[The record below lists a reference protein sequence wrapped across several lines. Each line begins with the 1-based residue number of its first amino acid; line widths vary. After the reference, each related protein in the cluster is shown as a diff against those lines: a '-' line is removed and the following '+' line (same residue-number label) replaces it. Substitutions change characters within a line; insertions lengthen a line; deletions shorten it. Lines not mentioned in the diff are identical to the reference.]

1 VQPCVGKP
9 GNLSYPSGH
18 VASIFTRAGVL
29 AEIFPEQ
36 QAALADFAQRAAWS
50 RVYAGV
56 HFPSDGVA
64 GWVLAEPIVEELKK
78 SSAFRAR
85 VETGRAE
92 LRPFATKPKS

>member
-1 VQPCVGKP
+1 MPRGSEP
-9 GNLSYPSGH
+9 
-18 VASIFTRAGVL
+18 AGR
-29 AEIFPEQ
+29 EKDPRRPEQ
-36 QAALADFAQRAAWS
+36 PGAPWNESGRPAVF
-50 RVYAGV
+50 
-56 HFPSDGVA
+56 FPSDGVA